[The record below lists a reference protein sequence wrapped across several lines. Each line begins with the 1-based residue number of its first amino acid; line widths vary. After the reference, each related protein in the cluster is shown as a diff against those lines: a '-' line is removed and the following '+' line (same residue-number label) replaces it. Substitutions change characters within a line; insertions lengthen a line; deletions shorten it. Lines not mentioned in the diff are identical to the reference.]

1 MNQNKIILLALSILL
16 NLTTVT
22 SLHAKTGYHVGDTAP
37 EFTLKTLAG
46 DKVSLNSLRKSG
58 HVLLVFWAVECV
70 YCYAHIKDFNALHEK
85 YHDKGLTVAAINV
98 AGEYDVEVAEYV
110 KDNQLKYLVL
120 SDRLNNL
127 DAAEAYHV
135 VGTPTLVLVSPEGQ
149 VVFYG
154 YIVPDVSKWVK

>member
-1 MNQNKIILLALSILL
+1 MIFKRLFANLLTLTLL
-16 NLTTVT
+16 MVLVSAN
-22 SLHAKTGYHVGDTAP
+22 AKVGYHVGDTAP
-37 EFTLKTLAG
+37 GFNLKTLKG
-46 DKVSLNSLRKSG
+46 NKVSLDELRQKS

-70 YCYAHIKDFNALHEK
+70 YCYAHIKDFNALHDK

-110 KDNQLKYLVL
+110 KDNKLKYLVL

-135 VGTPTLVLVSPEGQ
+135 VGTPTLVLVSPEGK
-149 VVFYG
+149 VVYYG
-154 YIVPDVSKWVK
+154 YQIPDVTKWVK